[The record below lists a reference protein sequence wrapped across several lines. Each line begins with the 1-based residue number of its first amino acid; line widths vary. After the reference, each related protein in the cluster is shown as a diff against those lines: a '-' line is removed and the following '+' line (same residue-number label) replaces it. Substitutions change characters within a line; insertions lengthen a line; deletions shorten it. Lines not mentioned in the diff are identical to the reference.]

1 MSDAAKAVDFIYTT
15 APLFAKAQSEHDY
28 LCEYR
33 KTKKASLMLVSLE
46 TSAIMREAW
55 ACANPEYIEI
65 LEGIKASGEQAITL
79 KWQLEAAKLRVEIYR
94 TEEASARAL
103 GRAIG

>member
-1 MSDAAKAVDFIYTT
+1 MSDANEAVNFIYVT
-15 APLFAKAQSEHDY
+15 APKFAKAQSEHDY

-33 KTKKASLMLVSLE
+33 KAKKASLMLVSLE
-46 TSAIMREAW
+46 TSAAMKEAW
-55 ACANPEYIEI
+55 AYAHPEYIQ
-65 LEGIKASGEQAITL
+65 LLKGIEVAGEQAITL

>member
-1 MSDAAKAVDFIYTT
+1 MSDANDAVDYIYLN

-28 LCEYR
+28 LYEYR
-33 KTKKASLMLVSLE
+33 KAKKASLMLVSLE

-55 ACANPEYIEI
+55 AYAHPEYIKI
-65 LEGIKASGEQAITL
+65 LKGIEAAGEKAITL
-79 KWQLEAAKLRVEIYR
+79 KWQLDAAKLRVEIYR